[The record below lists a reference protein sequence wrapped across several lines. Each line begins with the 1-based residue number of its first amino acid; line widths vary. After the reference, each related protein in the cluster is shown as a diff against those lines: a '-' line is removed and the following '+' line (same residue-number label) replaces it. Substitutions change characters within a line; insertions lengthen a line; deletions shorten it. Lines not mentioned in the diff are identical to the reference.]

1 MSRPTAPGGGSAF
14 TATAA
19 MNGSMNAAGAR
30 MPTAGLRAGATALP
44 TRERRPGHIAL
55 LAALIIGLA
64 AVGAVLYSRAGAKT
78 PVVEVVQAVPA
89 GHVIER
95 ADLSTVAVAGEVTA
109 IAGTGLDDVVGQT
122 AAVDLLPHMLL
133 QRSMLTRGGPLAP
146 GQALV
151 GVAVGSG
158 QLPADGLSPGELVR
172 VIGLPAKDVAA
183 TTGAEP
189 QATVLVASARVF
201 SAHPDAA
208 NAGSTDVSLIL
219 STDQAT
225 QVAADSAAG
234 LIALV
239 QVSGS

>member
-1 MSRPTAPGGGSAF
+1 MSHPTTPTSGPASAAPASLNGTGHRIPPGG
-14 TATAA
+14 
-19 MNGSMNAAGAR
+19 
-30 MPTAGLRAGATALP
+30 PRAGATALP
-44 TRERRPGHIAL
+44 TRERRPGYIAL

-78 PVVEVVQAVPA
+78 PVVEVIQTVPA
-89 GHVIER
+89 GHVVER
-95 ADLSTVAVAGEVTA
+95 SDLSTVAVAGDVTA
-109 IAGTGLDDVVGQT
+109 IAATNINSVAGQV

-133 QRSMLTRGGPLAP
+133 QRSMLTDGGPLGP

-151 GVAVGSG
+151 GVAVSSG

-172 VIGLPAKDVAA
+172 VIGLPAKDAAA
-183 TTGAEP
+183 TTGTEP
-189 QATVLVASARVF
+189 QATVLVSTARVF
-201 SAHPDAA
+201 SAHPDTA
-208 NAGSTDVSLIL
+208 NAGSTDVSLIV